1 MAEVIDFKTKIS
13 KPKEETIITDV
24 TEDLE
29 IIKVVGK
36 ETFIGMCDLLED
48 MGYDP
53 YSNHQTVKD
62 IESFSFLA
70 SALVSRYLNSDHPG
84 THMLDITGD
93 VIEAMHNNK
102 NIDAVKLKVIL
113 KGEDHANNENNP
125 TKN

>member
-93 VIEAMHNNK
+93 IIEAMHNNK

>member
-1 MAEVIDFKTKIS
+1 
-13 KPKEETIITDV
+13 
-24 TEDLE
+24 
-29 IIKVVGK
+29 
-36 ETFIGMCDLLED
+36 MCDLLED

>member
-93 VIEAMHNNK
+93 VIEAIHK
-102 NIDAVKLKVIL
+102 NCPLFQGRCSNVEWSCI
-113 KGEDHANNENNP
+113 
-125 TKN
+125 